1 MILKPVESLEEQ
13 IMTRKIVNKRLAVG
27 IGLIFVTLASV
38 TPSAGGEVAKGAA
51 IGAGVGMLTG
61 VGAGTGAIGGAIIGG
76 VNKGSKNK

>member
-1 MILKPVESLEEQ
+1 MLHAIRRNLEEQ
-13 IMTRKIVNKRLAVG
+13 MMTRKIVNKLLAVG

-38 TPSAGGEVAKGAA
+38 TPSAAGEVAKGAA

-76 VNKGSKNK
+76 VNKGSKK